1 MRTIIV
7 IFTDKKVSFNE
18 AATLTDLAIIAKFF
32 NGSWK
37 KTINNAGYFISNCSR
52 RNNVV
57 CTYNGVDIYISISVY
72 NMQELYTS
80 RIKKM

>member
-18 AATLTDLAIIAKFF
+18 AASYKRYKFF

-37 KTINNAGYFISNCSR
+37 KTINNAGYFIRTLNCMIMEIPEIWYS
-52 RNNVV
+52 
-57 CTYNGVDIYISISVY
+57 
-72 NMQELYTS
+72 
-80 RIKKM
+80 